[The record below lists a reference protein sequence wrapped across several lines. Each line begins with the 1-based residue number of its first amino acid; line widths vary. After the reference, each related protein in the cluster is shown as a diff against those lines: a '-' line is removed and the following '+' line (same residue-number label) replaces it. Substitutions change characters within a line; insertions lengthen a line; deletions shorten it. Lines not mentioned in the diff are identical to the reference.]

1 MNFMGRKLSTITLYA
16 DVPFDETYK
25 HVINW
30 SNQDVLDNYLNQR
43 QHVSL
48 TGSYQNINKPIRWN
62 TKTET
67 FNDLVN
73 YCYCKIVD
81 VDHDGNTK
89 TYYAYLTNFEYMNDG
104 TTLIYFSIDIWNTY
118 MWDVDFS
125 KAYIERGFVKE
136 LNDNGT
142 DWSSEFD
149 DIKNNSE
156 PIGGDGAEKL
166 LTSESVFFDKKSDTE
181 FIEDAHIQF
190 IVFTTQPK
198 DAKTESGTLAGIYS
212 QYLYY
217 ILAFDSTNDK
227 TIDVSI
233 KGKKIVSGGKNIKD
247 VYKSLATIP
256 EFAGSSS
263 LIVDSEIYSTIGIP
277 FKVNGNGG
285 IDFQSQFDATVKNDV
300 LLQIT
305 SATRGD
311 FKPENGICMFSETYG
326 NLLQTIIHNY
336 QQIYGNDFPLKIMF
350 SPYSKLYFTDGKGTE
365 MTADFGEITN
375 RTEKFLTMYRFG
387 GLTQNGK
394 ITYTLNHYN
403 RRPTKDQGAIV
414 TYENKMMIDDAARD
428 VPIVLDN
435 YTMYLNA
442 NKNQLAN
449 TRANAKMNEKLTKE
463 GNRLSVSNQERNMA
477 TARDVQGYQQQRG
490 MDMAK
495 LDAGLGVLSGAVGG
509 LKSGGLIGG
518 VLGGVGGAITGG
530 LNLYKQGYANTTA
543 SNSLAMQQATQAENM
558 RANYAFQNKVA
569 TNNYEQTIRSQN
581 AMLAD
586 TANHNDVVA
595 HQGTNYMY
603 DYQNKATQVHW
614 QIYTSQ
620 DTVMQNVILYFK
632 LFGYTINRYSNIAKY
647 LNRKTHFSYVKTNNA
662 NVHGLAP
669 QPALRTLNDMFDNG
683 VTVWNDDQS
692 SLDKFENKDFSDNKF
707 R

>member
-1 MNFMGRKLSTITLYA
+1 MSRKLSTITLYS

-25 HVINW
+25 HVVNW
-30 SNQDVLDNYLNQR
+30 SNQDALDNYLNQR
-43 QHVSL
+43 NHVSM
-48 TGSYQNINKPIRWN
+48 TGSYQNINKPIRWD

-89 TYYAYLTNFEYMNDG
+89 KYYAYLTNFEYMNDG
-104 TTLIYFSIDIWNTY
+104 ATLIYFSIDIWNTY
-118 MWDVDFS
+118 FWNVDFS
-125 KAYIERGFVKE
+125 KAYIEKGFVKE
-136 LNDNGT
+136 LNDSGT

-149 DIKNNSE
+149 EIKNNSE

-166 LTSESVFFDKKSDTE
+166 LLSESVFFDKHPSKGYM
-181 FIEDAHIQF
+181 EDAHAQF
-190 IVFTTQPK
+190 IVFCCQPK
-198 DAKTESGTLAGIYS
+198 DAKTESGTLAGVYS

-217 ILAFDSTNDK
+217 ILAFDSTNDN

-247 VYKSLATIP
+247 VYKQLASIP

-277 FKVNGNGG
+277 FEITDSGVNFTK
-285 IDFQSQFDATVKNDV
+285 DFTADVKHDV
-300 LLQIT
+300 LFQPK

-311 FKPENGICMFSETYG
+311 FAPEQGVCFFKTSNG
-326 NLLQTIIHNY
+326 NLLQTIINRY
-336 QQIYGNDFPLKIMF
+336 QQIYGTDFPKKIMF
-350 SPYSKLYFTDGKGTE
+350 SPYSKLYFTDGKGTN
-365 MTADFGEITN
+365 MTANFGEVTN
-375 RTEKFLTMYRFG
+375 RTNETLTMYRFG

-394 ITYTLNHYN
+394 TTYALNHYN
-403 RRPTKDQGAIV
+403 RRSTSDSGLIQ
-414 TYENKMMIDDAARD
+414 TYENKMMIDDAAKD

-449 TRANAKMNEKLTKE
+449 TRANAKMNERLTKE
-463 GNRLSVSNQERNMA
+463 GNALSVSNQERNMA
-477 TARDVQGYQQQRG
+477 TAREVQGYQQQRG
-490 MDMAK
+490 MGMAK
-495 LDAGLGVLSGAVGG
+495 LDAGLGVVSGALGG

-518 VLGGVGGAITGG
+518 VLGGVGGAIQGG
-530 LNLYKQGYANTTA
+530 LNLYKQSYNNTTA
-543 SNSLAMQQATQAENM
+543 SQSLAMQQSTQAENM

-586 TANHNDVVA
+586 TKNHNDVVA

-614 QIYTSQ
+614 QIFTSQ

-632 LFGYTINRYSNIAKY
+632 LFGYTINKYANIASY
-647 LNRKTHFSYVKTNNA
+647 LNRKTHFNYVKTNNA

-683 VTVWNDDQS
+683 VTVWNDDS
-692 SLDKFENKDFSDNKF
+692 TSLAKFENKDYTDNNFK
-707 R
+707 